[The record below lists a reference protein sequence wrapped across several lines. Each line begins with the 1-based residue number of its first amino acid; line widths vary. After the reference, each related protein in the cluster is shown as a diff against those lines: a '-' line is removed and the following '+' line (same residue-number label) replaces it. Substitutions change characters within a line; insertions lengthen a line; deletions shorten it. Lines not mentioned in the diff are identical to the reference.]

1 MGVFTTVGAMSWS
14 SPRWRAIGSVER
26 ATPRGRLRCRRAVAV
41 VGSLLVMAGTAAGCG
56 GSEHTSPDAGS
67 DAAVETSADVGV
79 SNISGDQTQLMDAA
93 VSVRAQRCRAIPDVG
108 VGLIIESGRVLT
120 AAHVVAGAT
129 SITVTN
135 GDRQV
140 PGEVLAFDPTQD
152 LAVIGVASDLGS
164 PIPLAEVGS
173 ESLSSATGHIAVFRD
188 GEMEVRTAT
197 IVRRVA
203 VTTEDIYRSG
213 RHRRLGYE
221 IDVPIESGDSGSVV
235 VVDGDA
241 VAVIWGRA
249 RHDPRRVWATDAI
262 RSASLLIEQL
272 ASGEID
278 DAIDLTR
285 CS

>member
-1 MGVFTTVGAMSWS
+1 MGVFATVGAMSWS
-14 SPRWRAIGSVER
+14 PATLRAIGQAESAAAE
-26 ATPRGRLRCRRAVAV
+26 GRLSCWRAVAV
-41 VGSLLVMAGTAAGCG
+41 LGSLLLMAGTVTGCAGSDSASPDT
-56 GSEHTSPDAGS
+56 GSGARAETSPD
-67 DAAVETSADVGV
+67 VRV
-79 SNISGDQTQLMDAA
+79 SSISGDQTQLMDAA
-93 VSVRAQRCRAIPDVG
+93 VALRAQRCRAIPDVG

-135 GDRQV
+135 GDREV

-152 LAVIGVASDLGS
+152 LAIIGVAADLGS
-164 PIPLAEVGS
+164 PIPLANAAS
-173 ESLSSATGHIAVFRD
+173 ESLGAATGHIAVFRD

-203 VTTEDIYRSG
+203 ITTEDIYRSG

-262 RSASLLIEQL
+262 RSVSLLTEQL
-272 ASGEID
+272 AAGQID